1 MATSKF
7 SLNCFPSVCPPPN
20 KPANRSAKDIA
31 RKYDLFE
38 DICQII
44 QPQEILEIGSWMGA
58 SAISWKEASSAHKK
72 ESKVYCI
79 DTWLGS
85 PEHYLST
92 HGKLWD
98 IEKLSINDKGPQ
110 FFEDFLANIHGAG
123 YENHIL
129 PMRAD
134 SYSALSYL
142 NKINASFDVIY
153 IDGAHDEISV
163 FRDIT
168 MAHQLIRNGGVICG
182 DDFSWSSVKTGLL
195 LAKLDKSTPHV
206 KILFKRDDF
215 VILPKSE
222 KRLINQLNARGY
234 VTWKPW
240 KMVARLL
247 VFIGT
252 KLIQAATKI

>member
-1 MATSKF
+1 MAASEF
-7 SLNCFPSVCPPPN
+7 SQYCFPSACPPPN
-20 KPANRSAKDIA
+20 KPANKSAKDIA
-31 RKYDLFE
+31 RKKDLFE
-38 DICQII
+38 DICQTI

-58 SAISWKEASSAHKK
+58 SAISWKQASSAHKK
-72 ESKVYCI
+72 ESIVYCI

-92 HGKLWD
+92 CGNAWD
-98 IEKLSINDKGPQ
+98 REKLSINDKGPQ

-142 NKINASFDVIY
+142 NKIDASFDVIY

-168 MAHQLIRNGGVICG
+168 MAHQLIRNGGAICG
-182 DDFSWSSVKTGLL
+182 DDFKWSSVRTGLL

-206 KILFKRDDF
+206 EILFKGGDF
-215 VILPKSE
+215 VMLSKSE
-222 KRLINQLNARGY
+222 KRLIKQFKVRGY
-234 VTWKPW
+234 ATWNPW
-240 KMVARLL
+240 KRAARLL
-247 VFIGT
+247 IFASK
-252 KLIQAATKI
+252 KLVRAATKI